1 MESVEGNKHLIQH
14 LKIQRS
20 AYEKSSASAR
30 DKVISSVMANSTL
43 TTLDL
48 YRNSIRP
55 NGAVALSEAL
65 KANSTLT
72 TLSLGGNSI
81 EDNGAVALSEA
92 LKTNSTL
99 TTLNLYNNSIGDN
112 GAQALSDARNTN
124 STVAIIGVILSN
136 VRALMPR
143 PYAVNTKQHEIKI
156 NIKMIPTGLNK
167 NELTQHPIDTLSMY
181 GSAKVLGRY
190 CIWKAIK

>member
-1 MESVEGNKHLIQH
+1 
-14 LKIQRS
+14 
-20 AYEKSSASAR
+20 
-30 DKVISSVMANSTL
+30 MANSTL

-55 NGAVALSEAL
+55 NGA
-65 KANSTLT
+65 
-72 TLSLGGNSI
+72 I
-81 EDNGAVALSEA
+81 ALSEA

-99 TTLNLYNNSIGDN
+99 TTLSLGGNLIEAN

-124 STVAIIGVILSN
+124 STVAIIGVVFQLGN

-181 GSAKVLGRY
+181 GSVKVLGRY